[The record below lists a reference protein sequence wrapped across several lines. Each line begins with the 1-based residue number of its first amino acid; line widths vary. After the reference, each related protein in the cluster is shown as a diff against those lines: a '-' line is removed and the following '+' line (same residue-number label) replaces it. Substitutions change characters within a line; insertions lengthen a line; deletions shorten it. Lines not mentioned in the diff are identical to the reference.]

1 MLTPGT
7 LSGRKRFA
15 LFFCVVYIG
24 SCITKLFADFWIL
37 MLGRLFGGMATSLLF
52 SVFESWMIFE
62 HNRRGFPSDWLSQ
75 TLSLATFGNGLVAVG
90 SGVLADT
97 VVPYWGYVGPFMVAL
112 VVLVVVALVV
122 SPTWSENYG
131 DSKIDMYD
139 TFVNPINI
147 LRNNPR
153 ILLLGLVQS
162 LFEASMYTFV
172 FMWTP
177 ALQGP
182 GEENLP
188 YGLIFACY
196 MTCIMIG
203 ASLFGLL
210 IRSYAPDRISRGVLL
225 CAALCLSVPCITTDQ
240 QLLFGAFLA
249 FEVCCGVWFPTIGTL
264 RGLVIPE
271 AARAALMNFFR
282 VPLNFLVCVVLLKV
296 QALSTPLVFFI
307 VCMWLLLAFVLN
319 VIFASMPSGVTLRD
333 PPAGQTGGDH

>member
-1 MLTPGT
+1 
-7 LSGRKRFA
+7 
-15 LFFCVVYIG
+15 
-24 SCITKLFADFWIL
+24 
-37 MLGRLFGGMATSLLF
+37 MATSLLF

-62 HNRRGFPSDWLSQ
+62 HNRRAFPSDWLTQ

-90 SGVLADT
+90 SGVLADA
-97 VVPYWGYVGPFMVAL
+97 VVPSMGYVGPFMVAL
-112 VVLVVVALVV
+112 LVLVIVAAVV
-122 SPTWSENYG
+122 SPSWTENYG

-182 GEENLP
+182 KEENLP
-188 YGLIFACY
+188 FGLIFACY
-196 MTCIMIG
+196 MTCVMIG
-203 ASLFGLL
+203 ASLFGVLV
-210 IRSYAPDRISRGVLL
+210 RSHPPDRISRGVLL
-225 CAALCLSVPCITTDQ
+225 CAALCLVVPCLTTDQ
-240 QLLFGAFLA
+240 HLLFAAFLA

-264 RGLVIPE
+264 RGQVIPE
-271 AARAALMNFFR
+271 SARAALMNFFR

-296 QALSTPLVFFI
+296 QALSTPIVFAI
-307 VCMWLLLAFVLN
+307 VCAWLFIAFILN
-319 VIFASMPSGVTLRD
+319 TIFASLPSGVTLQRD
-333 PPAGQTGGDH
+333 SVTTDTH